1 MTYPEL
7 TELDR
12 RICHALYE
20 SCKAHPKDPHLTEEE
35 KEILKDSD
43 CLRRLAK
50 KYFNADFIDYEY
62 RTTE

>member
-1 MTYPEL
+1 MIYPEL

-12 RICHALYE
+12 RICGAFYD
-20 SCKAHPKDPHLTEEE
+20 SCKQHPTDKNLTNEE
-35 KEILKDSD
+35 KEMLKDSD

-50 KYFNADFIDYEY
+50 KYFNAEFIDYEY